1 MSDVFQ
7 KKGKKMRVWSILN
20 SGDLQEPVKVLELGG
35 REPTSGGRDMVGS
48 SRQGDQAVGEFLHL
62 QG

>member
-1 MSDVFQ
+1 
-7 KKGKKMRVWSILN
+7 MRVWSILN

-48 SRQGDQAVGEFLHL
+48 SRQGGQAVGEFLHL